1 MTSRGK
7 KARTEVRNIE
17 FISKEPSQFF
27 VFTFWSLQ
35 FKYSV
40 HPCVLCCL
48 PPIHLL
54 ISLLLVI
61 SFKLSLTRTF
71 FRFSLKVRV
80 IGSRL
85 YHVFPHPR
93 NYWEIGYERSEQKVL
108 GSFGW
113 TSVTYNWLMVTNGYL
128 EYHPPMISNA
138 CPPKRSL
145 KACTHSP
152 YSLWSGE
159 SNHQVSGI
167 KRFKLLS
174 KDV

>member
-48 PPIHLL
+48 PPHP
-54 ISLLLVI
+54 
-61 SFKLSLTRTF
+61 FAYFLTSGFFLQTLANSNF
-71 FRFSLKVRV
+71 FRFPLKVRV

-152 YSLWSGE
+152 YRLWSGE